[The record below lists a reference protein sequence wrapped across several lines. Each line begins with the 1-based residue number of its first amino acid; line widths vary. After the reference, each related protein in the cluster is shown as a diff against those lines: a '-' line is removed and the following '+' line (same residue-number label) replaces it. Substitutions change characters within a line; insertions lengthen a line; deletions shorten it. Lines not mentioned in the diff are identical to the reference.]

1 MKTKLRTQTSP
12 LLIGSIVILFGLIL
26 SACMPT
32 NPTPQLTT
40 ANRDLQDERVISA
53 SAEVVPGQWVQLA
66 FLNGGIVKEVSTKP
80 GVKVKKGDSLISLQ
94 DTALRAVL
102 EQARAAQKNAKLTLD
117 NLKSQPSTEAVAAA
131 EANLANAKANQDRL
145 ERSNARSIEIDAAKA
160 AVRSAQLS
168 LEKLLAGSSAD
179 QISLA
184 EANLLAADAVFSQAE
199 EAFNQ
204 AELRAPIDGEIVE
217 VKLRAGE
224 AASPG
229 MAAIVM
235 ADLTTFQVET
245 TDLSEI
251 DVTRIQ
257 VGSLASITLDAL
269 PNLTLQGSVIEIA
282 LRANPGAN
290 VTYKVVINIANAP
303 QTLRWGMTAFVKID
317 AK

>member
-1 MKTKLRTQTSP
+1 MIIKLGRLTIP
-12 LLIGSIVILFGLIL
+12 LLGSMIVLVGLIL
-26 SACMPT
+26 GAC
-32 NPTPQLTT
+32 TPMNAAPQSTPAT
-40 ANRDLQDERVISA
+40 KQDLQDERVISA
-53 SAEVVPGQWVQLA
+53 SSEVVPSRWVQLA
-66 FLNGGIVKEVSTKP
+66 FLSGGIVKEVAVKH
-80 GVKVKKGDSLISLQ
+80 GAKVKAGDKLITLQ
-94 DTALRAVL
+94 DTSLRAVL
-102 EQARAAQKNAKLTLD
+102 EQARAAKKNAQLTLD
-117 NLKSQPSTEAVAAA
+117 NLKSQPTTDTVAAA
-131 EANLANAKANQDRL
+131 EANLANAKANQDRV
-145 ERSNARSIEIDAAKA
+145 ERSGARTIEIDAAKA

-168 LEKLLAGSSAD
+168 LDKLLAGPSAE

-184 EANLLAADAVFSQAE
+184 EANLVAADAALAQAE

-204 AELRAPIDGEIVE
+204 AELRAPFDGEVVE

-235 ADLTTFQVET
+235 ANLSAFQIET

-269 PNLTLQGSVIEIA
+269 PNITLQGSVTEIA

-290 VTYKVVINIANAP
+290 VTYKVVIDITNAP
-303 QTLRWGMTAFVKID
+303 QNLRWGMTAFVKID
-317 AK
+317 AR